1 MVEQK
6 SILMSVDGSIALLHR
21 GITKFEEKN
30 LTGCQI
36 ILYFYLFC
44 ANQPTIGVKG
54 ELVIPVTPWGAV
66 TIVVPVYNY
75 STTESQ
81 HIRQLYTVF

>member
-6 SILMSVDGSIALLHR
+6 SILMSVDGSIALLQR

-36 ILYFYLFC
+36 ILYFNFIYLFC
-44 ANQPTIGVKG
+44 ANQPTIGVTRG
-54 ELVIPVTPWGAV
+54 EGGAGY
-66 TIVVPVYNY
+66 PSNSLGSQYY
-75 STTESQ
+75 SSPS
-81 HIRQLYTVF
+81 I